1 MIRLAEFRLPLK
13 GTCRKIAEPAIDC
26 YNSRQKKTRSRIS
39 RSGMENIVL
48 TTGIKGNRELIVTE
62 ELTAQAIGSGELPV
76 LATPAVIALAEETAW
91 RSVAAFLEPGQGT
104 VGTKLD
110 VEHISATPVGMK
122 VKCETELT
130 EIDRRKLTFSVAV
143 FDEAGVVAKGTHC
156 RFIVE
161 NEKFLKKAES
171 KSEKKDA

>member
-1 MIRLAEFRLPLK
+1 
-13 GTCRKIAEPAIDC
+13 
-26 YNSRQKKTRSRIS
+26 
-39 RSGMENIVL
+39 MENIVL

-62 ELTAQAIGSGELPV
+62 ELTAKAIGSGELPV

-104 VGTKLD
+104 VGTKLE

-130 EIDRRKLTFSVAV
+130 EIDRRKLTFSVTV
-143 FDEAGVVAKGTHC
+143 FDEVGVVAKGMHC
-156 RFIVE
+156 RFIVD

-171 KSEKKDA
+171 KAEKNA